1 MNDLTIAGAPA
12 TMSSLEIAELTGKEH
27 RNVMRDIRTM
37 LTELHGE
44 GGVLSFEH
52 THTNPQNGQSYPIFK
67 LPKRESL
74 ILVSGYS
81 VAMRAAIIDR
91 WQELEAEAS
100 DPMRLL
106 ADPAKLRGMLL
117 SYTEKVVAL
126 EQKVEEMT
134 PKAEFHDAVTEAIN
148 GQTVQEV
155 AKVLKTGSIR
165 LFQFLR
171 DEGLLMRNNLPYQQH
186 IDAGHF
192 RVVERAYT
200 DKHGEKVT
208 YTRTLV
214 TGKGLALIQR
224 RLHSQA
230 ILPPLPSSRS
240 AGRARPSPG

>member
-100 DPMRLL
+100 DPM
-106 ADPAKLRGMLL
+106 L
-117 SYTEKVVAL
+117 SL
-126 EQKVEEMT
+126 
-134 PKAEFHDAVTEAIN
+134 I
-148 GQTVQEV
+148 
-155 AKVLKTGSIR
+155 
-165 LFQFLR
+165 
-171 DEGLLMRNNLPYQQH
+171 H
-186 IDAGHF
+186 I
-192 RVVERAYT
+192 
-200 DKHGEKVT
+200 
-208 YTRTLV
+208 
-214 TGKGLALIQR
+214 
-224 RLHSQA
+224 
-230 ILPPLPSSRS
+230 
-240 AGRARPSPG
+240 